1 MIIYGIIA
9 VLLLILVTFLIRAE
23 IKENIGQI
31 YVLKPLSSLLLILI
45 AVIAYI
51 MGIGD
56 RTYILLVLLGI
67 VFCFGGDVALM
78 FQPKSAFLAGLIS
91 FLIGHVVY
99 AGVFTYYNQSWVQN
113 YLVAGVLIVLGAL
126 FYAYLYSGLTGMKVP
141 VLVYLVVISF
151 MLNSAVTAF
160 YSEFF
165 NVFQAA
171 AVAIGAGLFYISDI
185 ILAINRFKKPLRYNR
200 FSLAFYYS
208 GQFLI
213 AASTVM

>member
-1 MIIYGIIA
+1 MIIYGVIA
-9 VLLLILVTFLIRAE
+9 VLLLILVSFLIRAE
-23 IKENIGQI
+23 IKENAKQI
-31 YVLKPLSSLLLILI
+31 YLLKPLSSFLLILI
-45 AVIAYI
+45 AVVAYI

-67 VFCFGGDVALM
+67 VFCFGGDIALM
-78 FQPKSAFLAGLIS
+78 FQPKSAFLMGLIS

-99 AGVFTYYNQSWVQN
+99 AAVFTYYNQSWVQN
-113 YLVAGVLIVLGAL
+113 YIVAGLIIVFGVLI
-126 FYAYLYSGLTGMKVP
+126 YAYLYSGLSRMKVP
-141 VLVYLVVISF
+141 VLFYLLVISF
-151 MLNSAVTAF
+151 MLNSAVTTF

-171 AVAIGAGLFYISDI
+171 ALTVGAALFYISDV
-185 ILAINRFKKPLRYNR
+185 ILAISRFKKPLRYNR

-213 AASTVM
+213 AASTVI